1 MTSYRQIYTQ
11 QVFLYRRFV
20 FCGFRGEREPKEA
33 NLCMGR
39 GFGRGGIKQTN
50 RSFFT
55 QARTPSFIH
64 FNKEKKKTVYMVG
77 GRHFVVVA
85 F

>member
-1 MTSYRQIYTQ
+1 
-11 QVFLYRRFV
+11 
-20 FCGFRGEREPKEA
+20 
-33 NLCMGR
+33 MGR

-64 FNKEKKKTVYMVG
+64 FNKEKKKTIYMVG